1 LKLPRGIHLIR
12 TIPEQL
18 RFQFEKRITR
28 AVPVKVDLSGKAPA
42 GVSVAIVDIQPPD
55 LTITG
60 PESHVLN
67 SKPLQADPF
76 DLTDVTADTVRK
88 LSVYAAEPEVRIL
101 NAPQV
106 TVKVRVRRGR

>member
-1 LKLPRGIHLIR
+1 M
-12 TIPEQL
+12 
-18 RFQFEKRITR
+18 
-28 AVPVKVDLSGKAPA
+28 
-42 GVSVAIVDIQPPD
+42 DIEPPD

-76 DLTDVTADTVRK
+76 DLTGVDADTVRK
-88 LSVYAAEPEVRIL
+88 LAVYAAEPEVRIL

-106 TVKVRVRRGR
+106 TVKIRVRRGR